1 PLHQA
6 QIAGVA
12 LSTTSVAVVYA
23 VMIEGGYSDTAMGKM
38 ILAACFITDLG
49 TVLAL
54 GVLFANFNMWLVVFV
69 VVMCVVLWC
78 MPTWTQFIIVRL
90 GATRGGEPEVKFIFF
105 ILFFLVVLDLIE
117 ESGAVLAACLV
128 CVVVGVGC

>member
-12 LSTTSVAVVYA
+12 LSTPSVAVVYA

-69 VVMCVVLWC
+69 VVMCVVLWF
-78 MPTWTQFIIVRL
+78 MPTWTQFIIARL
-90 GATRGGEPEVKFIFF
+90 ASTRVSER
-105 ILFFLVVLDLIE
+105 
-117 ESGAVLAACLV
+117 
-128 CVVVGVGC
+128 